1 MLNRSGTENALSS
14 NSGHSAE
21 RESKIKHTANENHIL
36 LKHNWIIWAN
46 FRIVVSVSTVCG
58 VNVFECTTVRI
69 QSHMCIAR
77 KYIQRFRRE
86 RKRGIVCTNTINAI
100 HYIRLHTDC
109 HCRSVNNNWQIIC
122 DTCEKR
128 TMFERIKQKSICEE
142 LCASDAPKTCF
153 FIVIWCRV
161 LNTGNLKSFFFRKKT
176 DSLSTAIDME
186 CLCLFYQF
194 VEYLICNV
202 NNRTYHEQETGL

>member
-142 LCASDAPKTCF
+142 LCASDAPKLVSLLLYDVACWTRAIWNHF
-153 FIVIWCRV
+153 FLEKRQIRCQRQLIWNV
-161 LNTGNLKSFFFRKKT
+161 FVYFTNLS
-176 DSLSTAIDME
+176 SI
-186 CLCLFYQF
+186 
-194 VEYLICNV
+194 
-202 NNRTYHEQETGL
+202 